1 MEFFLPTNPL
11 PVVVGRVCPPVGL
24 HFDVA
29 QDHVLDGRWQSWDL
43 PWDVG
48 FPATEG
54 FGEVLKDGPS
64 FVLLD
69 TYKYRVSNA
78 RLISFPKSN
87 EHC

>member
-69 TYKYRVSNA
+69 AYKTRMSNVNK
-78 RLISFPKSN
+78 LIFSSKIN
-87 EHC
+87 EL